1 MHGSRVSLCMHS
13 VCLIGFKP
21 NLLLF
26 NRVVLVQLLE
36 SGLPYRDPSILLL
49 MSSGLCNLLSVHGLF
64 FVVKKADAL
73 FLHHSLDRL
82 LNLMIVEGK
91 VNVL

>member
-1 MHGSRVSLCMHS
+1 MHS
-13 VCLIGFKP
+13 VRLIRFKP

-26 NRVVLVQLLE
+26 NRVVLVQLLK
-36 SGLPYRDPSILLL
+36 SGLANRDPGILLL
-49 MSSGLCNLLSVHGLF
+49 MSSSLCNLLSVHGLF
-64 FVVKKADAL
+64 FFVKKADTL

-82 LNLMIVEGK
+82 LNLMVVEGE